1 MQDNQ
6 ENREIRGGV
15 ADFTM
20 IRLPSDSAD
29 SIKSLFS
36 ILILSYNYMS
46 SLHMSGYVIQA
57 ENFNCWYKHRK
68 RNFRAINDHTTV
80 Q

>member
-15 ADFTM
+15 ADYTM

-36 ILILSYNYMS
+36 ILILSYMS
-46 SLHMSGYVIQA
+46 SLHMSGYVI
-57 ENFNCWYKHRK
+57 
-68 RNFRAINDHTTV
+68 
-80 Q
+80 

>member
-15 ADFTM
+15 ADYTM

-36 ILILSYNYMS
+36 ILILSYNYVFIT
-46 SLHMSGYVIQA
+46 YVRVRYIG
-57 ENFNCWYKHRK
+57 
-68 RNFRAINDHTTV
+68 
-80 Q
+80 

>member
-15 ADFTM
+15 ADYTM
-20 IRLPSDSAD
+20 IKLPSASAD

-36 ILILSYNYMS
+36 ILILSYMS
-46 SLHMSGYVIQA
+46 SLHMSGYVI
-57 ENFNCWYKHRK
+57 
-68 RNFRAINDHTTV
+68 
-80 Q
+80 

>member
-15 ADFTM
+15 ADYTM
-20 IRLPSDSAD
+20 IRLPSYSAD

-36 ILILSYNYMS
+36 ILILSYNYVFIT
-46 SLHMSGYVIQA
+46 YVRVRYIG
-57 ENFNCWYKHRK
+57 
-68 RNFRAINDHTTV
+68 
-80 Q
+80 